1 MVTLTEKILN
11 VFNIQPQLYLIVY
24 YHFLLVIVMVTIL
37 RLINGS
43 YKPKTN
49 HFGFFLFVFFILLI
63 IGLRPFDV
71 PGVGRYFGD
80 TNNYYNTFLRFAS
93 GQYDKS
99 IYDPAFYLLTKFCS
113 GIMSGQLYF
122 FILAVLYVLP
132 LYVACRRLSEDYT
145 FLLFLMII
153 TSFLFWANGVNGIR
167 AGIATSFLLLA
178 YSFKDK
184 KWLMLILLALSIT
197 FHRSAILP
205 AGAFV
210 LGLFF
215 RDSRIYIAVWFASIV
230 LSLLFGG
237 FWESFFASFNVGD
250 ERFSSYLTS
259 EVNADLFR
267 RIGFRW
273 DFLLYSFVPVALG
286 AYYIFRRG
294 YRSEFY
300 IQLFNTYLLTNSF
313 WILVIRSSFSNRFAS
328 LSWFILPIIII
339 LPLLKEEIWIK
350 QWRKVS
356 LILLFNFAFTYFMQI
371 NLLWK

>member
-1 MVTLTEKILN
+1 MVTLTEKLLN

-132 LYVACRRLSEDYT
+132 LYVACRRLSQDYT

-184 KWLMLILLALSIT
+184 RLLMLLLLALSIT

-210 LGLFF
+210 LGLFL
-215 RDSRIYIAVWFASIV
+215 RDSRIFIVVWFASIV

-267 RIGFRW
+267 YTGFRW
-273 DFLLYSFVPVALG
+273 DFLLYSFVPVAFG
-286 AYYIFRRG
+286 AYFIYKKG
-294 YRSEFY
+294 YNTSLY
-300 IQLFNTYLLTNSF
+300 IQLFNTYLLANSF
-313 WILVIRSSFSNRFAS
+313 WILVIRSNFSNRFAS
-328 LSWFILPIIII
+328 LSWFLIPIIMI
-339 LPLLKEEIWIK
+339 LPLIEIEIWEK

-356 LILLFNFAFTYFMQI
+356 IILLFNFAFTYFMQI
-371 NLLWK
+371 NLIWK